1 MVSKNLK
8 PKKVKRVV
16 KKTKISKLNKF
27 FMLVKN
33 NLVVSLLILIVI
45 FLGTMIIFL
54 AQDSKKSYY
63 KDSDDNDL
71 EVYLVG
77 KEECEEC
84 DINSLI
90 ENIEKY
96 TNLDFNIKEVS
107 KEKFESNF
115 YPVLLFDEDI
125 KKVAGFETGLKE
137 AFDLVEYK
145 KKSHYKLK
153 DEIVKQTKP
162 VKLEESLNYDGGV
175 LIGNKN
181 AKITLYEISDFECPY
196 CAIAHNNEE
205 IRNLAGFSNYNPI
218 FPNIIDEYV
227 ESGIVNIVFINYPVP
242 ELNHLNANDAHNAA
256 MCANEQEKFKEYSNE
271 LFVNQNEWKT
281 GTLDPEEKL
290 KSYAEKISL
299 NLEEFNN
306 CYSEKRYDS
315 QILEDKEFVRNT
327 FPRFGTPTFILD
339 TQIIQGAQDYS
350 VIKNAIERLR

>member
-1 MVSKNLK
+1 MVSKNSK

-16 KKTKISKLNKF
+16 KKTKVNKLNKF

-45 FLGTMIIFL
+45 FLGAIIIFL

-63 KDSDDNDL
+63 GGSNDDL

-77 KEECEEC
+77 GEECEKC

-90 ENIEKY
+90 QNIEKY
-96 TNLDFNIKEVS
+96 TNMKFVIKEVS
-107 KEKFESNF
+107 KEKFESDF
-115 YPVLLFDEDI
+115 YPVLLFDDDI
-125 KKVAGFETGLKE
+125 SKVAGFETGLRE

-153 DEIVKQTKP
+153 DEVVKQTKP
-162 VKLEESLNYDGGV
+162 VELEESLNYEGGV
-175 LIGNKN
+175 LIGDEN

-227 ESGIVNIVFINYPVP
+227 DSGIINVVFINYPVP

-281 GTLDPEEKL
+281 GSLNHEEKL
-290 KSYAEKISL
+290 KSYAEKVSL

-306 CYSEKRYDS
+306 CYSEKRYNS
-315 QILEDKEFVRNT
+315 QIIEDKEFVRNT